1 MDNRAYGIADIF
13 DGFFLS
19 VMGLMGVFSTQDN
32 RWILV
37 SLVVTV
43 VGIIMVTVGFFFFR
57 KGKVPMP

>member
-1 MDNRAYGIADIF
+1 MGS
-13 DGFFLS
+13 FFT

-43 VGIIMVTVGFFFFR
+43 VGIIMVTVGFFFFG
-57 KGKVPMP
+57 KGKVPMS